1 MTRPCLESQDGPE
14 SSPPP
19 NKLWSHGTSLWA
31 EAAGRPMCYSSLT
44 ARAEWLLHARQT
56 APAPR
61 PQGRRLGPQPHTL
74 PATLP
79 ALPGMRA
86 PGPGRASGHPLAP
99 FRVSRPSEGAPHT

>member
-1 MTRPCLESQDGPE
+1 MTWPCLESQDGPE

-19 NKLWSHGTSLWA
+19 DKLWSHGT
-31 EAAGRPMCYSSLT
+31 SLT
-44 ARAEWLLHARQT
+44 ARAEWLLRARQT

-61 PQGRRLGPQPHTL
+61 PQGRRLGPRPHTL
-74 PATLP
+74 PAALP

-99 FRVSRPSEGAPHT
+99 CLVSRPSEGAPHT